1 MKRFLSKIDRFYI
14 GFYMACFITITSIMI
29 ASCSEEFYFGKTL
42 DELNAEMTETIFK
55 TDSILMDINATL
67 QDSIAK

>member
-1 MKRFLSKIDRFYI
+1 
-14 GFYMACFITITSIMI
+14 MACFITITSIMI
-29 ASCSEEFYFGKTL
+29 ASCSEEFYFGKSI

>member
-42 DELNAEMTETIFK
+42 DELNAEMTKTMFK
-55 TDSILMDINATL
+55 TDSLLMDINATL

>member
-42 DELNAEMTETIFK
+42 DELNAEMTKTMFK
-55 TDSILMDINATL
+55 ADSLLMDINATL

>member
-1 MKRFLSKIDRFYI
+1 MKKFLSKIDRFYI

-42 DELNAEMTETIFK
+42 DELNAEMTKTMFK
-55 TDSILMDINATL
+55 TDSLLMDINATL

>member
-1 MKRFLSKIDRFYI
+1 FLSKIDRFYI

>member
-1 MKRFLSKIDRFYI
+1 VKKFLSKIDRFYI

>member
-14 GFYMACFITITSIMI
+14 GFYMACFITVTSIVV
-29 ASCSEEFYFGKTL
+29 ASCSEEFYFGKSI
-42 DELNAEMTETIFK
+42 DELNAEMTEIMFEA
-55 TDSILMDINATL
+55 DSLLMDINLIL